1 MNPAPERSADTT
13 DAVPA
18 SIRSLPE
25 LFQDRVRRSPNGEAY
40 RQFDTARGA
49 WASTNWAQAGEQ
61 VLRWQQALAR
71 LSLPAGARVAL
82 LLPNGLQAVW
92 ADQAALALGCVPVP
106 MHALDNAGS
115 IAFIVADS
123 QASVL
128 VAQSTRQWSDIA
140 AVGTPMPA
148 LKAVITVETEA
159 SFDAAASPVPV
170 FAADAWLAQAAQ
182 AQHAL
187 PLPPKADDLACVVYT
202 SGTTGRPKG
211 VMLTHANVLANV
223 RAVLAHVGARSDDV
237 FLSFLPLSHTFER
250 TLGYYLPI
258 ATGGCVAYARS
269 VGLLAEDLRTVRP
282 TVLVSVPRIYERV
295 HAQLQQL
302 LAASPFK
309 AWLFA
314 RAEAVG
320 WRRFRLQQGLVIG
333 ERDHSRWEALDP
345 IVWPV
350 LQALVARPLLARFGG
365 RLQIAVSGGA
375 PLSPTIARCFLGLG
389 LPVLQGYGMTE
400 TSPVVSANR
409 LQSNDPATVGEVV
422 AGVEV
427 RLGADR
433 ELQVRG
439 PSVMK
444 GYWNKPTETQNAFT
458 EDGWLRTGDQAAL
471 DAGRVRILGRLKE
484 IIVTSTGEK
493 VPPGDLELAITAD
506 PLFEQVFVVG
516 DNRPFITAVAVL
528 NATRWAAL
536 AAELGVD
543 PAAPASLQLPAVREA
558 ALKRIAQQ
566 AAAFPRHAIPKAV
579 FLSLTPWTVENTLM
593 TPTLKLKRSN
603 LMAHFAQ
610 EIAAMY
616 APG

>member
-170 FAADAWLAQAAQ
+170 FAAD
-182 AQHAL
+182 
-187 PLPPKADDLACVVYT
+187 
-202 SGTTGRPKG
+202 
-211 VMLTHANVLANV
+211 ANVLANV

-536 AAELGVD
+536 AAELGAD

-566 AAAFPRHAIPKAV
+566 AADFPRHAIPKAV

-610 EIAAMY
+610 EIVAMY